1 MPAGAAARRGH
12 TTPQSEN
19 AGDRPPAVAQLQ
31 RPPRIL
37 LEIRVGRAI
46 GLHVGFGFLM
56 YLWKKILL
64 FYEGHSGMNL
74 CFPLVFVDMY
84 RRVARQ
90 KAPKMDNP
98 KGYCT
103 GTAIHRRSRGSQ
115 NRIIAAQR
123 ETTRCRVCRRHARSQ
138 TQTRPH
144 PRAWRHLH
152 VSRWVLSTPTSSL
165 WLLQRPPQRPWQPRP
180 QPRILRCQTS
190 LCAAIPFGAAMPY
203 R

>member
-1 MPAGAAARRGH
+1 MFSAIQKKLTSDAKAESSLCLMPAGAAARRGHTTPAGAAARRGH

-103 GTAIHRRSRGSQ
+103 GTAVSFYRYCY
-115 NRIIAAQR
+115 
-123 ETTRCRVCRRHARSQ
+123 TC
-138 TQTRPH
+138 TQKKSGKPKSH
-144 PRAWRHLH
+144 
-152 VSRWVLSTPTSSL
+152 
-165 WLLQRPPQRPWQPRP
+165 
-180 QPRILRCQTS
+180 
-190 LCAAIPFGAAMPY
+190 
-203 R
+203 